1 MVSTFTTTKTHQA
14 HADNGNE
21 HRCHDGIDDQRRLR
35 ILEQERTEVPWVKK
49 LPSQHMRE
57 RLRFSTQPT
66 EDLTGDQWLKLI
78 DLMGSDEYLIFSTDY
93 PHFDFDDP
101 RVSIPRSLPDD
112 LQEKIFWKN
121 GASLYGLEAPA
132 Q

>member
-1 MVSTFTTTKTHQA
+1 M
-14 HADNGNE
+14 
-21 HRCHDGIDDQRRLR
+21 
-35 ILEQERTEVPWVKK
+35 
-49 LPSQHMRE
+49 
-57 RLRFSTQPT
+57 
-66 EDLTGDQWLKLI
+66 KLI

-101 RVSIPRSLPDD
+101 QVSIPRSLPDS

-121 GASLYGLEAPA
+121 GAALYGVEAPE